1 MTLITT
7 PNSILLSLFRK
18 CIFSFIIL
26 ISAFT
31 AISQNKL
38 IVGLPI
44 IEDYYRRSQLLE
56 NNDSSA
62 SFLLRPVSVSV
73 TDSRSIYIPEREND
87 SLKSPI
93 KFSFSDTQWF
103 NFNFLPLQ
111 VRSQYVGKQPY
122 GWSDGA
128 IIPASGYQQTIS
140 AGFNTRV
147 GPLSLQFYPIY
158 QYAENKSFEG
168 IPLNQGSVLWA
179 RYYSYTLNSIDQPER
194 YGDGNYE
201 KFLWGQ
207 SSIRLNAGPISFGLS
222 NENLWWGPG
231 RFNSLVMTNN
241 ARGFKHLT
249 LNSLKPI
256 KSWLGS
262 FEFQMIGGRLDES
275 GFLPPGNNIVHNGRF
290 VYRPKVNDWR
300 YLSGI
305 MFSYQPKWIPG
316 LYLGAT
322 RVVQQYHENAKES
335 KDYFG
340 AVSNLWRKNDAGG
353 ITAEIERD
361 QLASAF
367 LRFVWPEIQTEV
379 YFEFGR
385 NDAAQNFRDFFL
397 EPWHSA
403 AYNAGF
409 RKLFPFQ
416 QKEGQQIDAS
426 FEFTQLQQSAGRIIR
441 EAGTFYVHSRVRHG
455 YTHNGEVLGA
465 GIGPGSNLQTLE
477 VNWVNELRKIGLTFE
492 RYVHNNDYYFYAFN
506 DIQDPRRHWIDV
518 SAFSNFSW
526 DFENLLINARLGVIK
541 SLNYQYQIQ
550 DQIISGAQY
559 FVPGKDVLNFKSSL
573 DLIYRF

>member
-1 MTLITT
+1 MTKAVTSNYRFSTLVI
-7 PNSILLSLFRK
+7 K
-18 CIFSFIIL
+18 CILTFLLL
-26 ISAFT
+26 IST
-31 AISQNKL
+31 LSAISQNKL

-56 NNDSSA
+56 RNDSSA
-62 SFLLRPVSVSV
+62 SFLLRPIYLNSG
-73 TDSRSIYIPEREND
+73 DGRSLYTPEREND
-87 SLKSPI
+87 SDTLTDKLN
-93 KFSFSDTQWF
+93 FSNGRWF
-103 NFNFLPLQ
+103 DFNILP
-111 VRSQYVGKQPY
+111 VHIRSQYVKKQPY
-122 GWSDGA
+122 GWNDDA
-128 IIPASGYQQTIS
+128 LIPASGYQQTIS
-140 AGFNTRV
+140 TGFYSRV
-147 GPLSLQFYPIY
+147 GPLTLQFYPTY
-158 QYAENKSFEG
+158 QYAENKPFEG
-168 IPLNQGSVLWA
+168 IPPDQGSVLWA
-179 RYYSYTLNSIDQPER
+179 RYYNYTLNKIDQPER
-194 YGDGNYE
+194 YGDGHYE
-201 KFLWGQ
+201 RFLWGQ

-249 LNSLKPI
+249 LNSIKPI
-256 KSWLGS
+256 NSWLGS
-262 FEFQMIGGRLDES
+262 FEFQIIGGRLDGS

-305 MFSYQPKWIPG
+305 VFSYQPKWIPG

-322 RVVQQYHENAKES
+322 RVVQQYHENAQES
-335 KDYFG
+335 NNYFG

-353 ITAEIERD
+353 RTIEIERD

-397 EPWHSA
+397 APWHSA

-416 QKEGQQIDAS
+416 QKEGQKIDAS

-441 EAGTFYVHSRVRHG
+441 EAGPFYVHSRVRHG

-477 VNWVNELRKIGLTFE
+477 VNWVHELKKMGLTFE
-492 RYVHNNDYYFYAFN
+492 RYVHNNDYYFLAFN
-506 DIQDPRRHWIDV
+506 DIQDPRRHWIDI

-526 DFENLLINARLGVIK
+526 DFGNLLLNARLGVIK

-550 DQIISGAQY
+550 DQIVSGAQY
-559 FVPGKDVLNFKSSL
+559 FVPGKDVINFKSSL

>member
-7 PNSILLSLFRK
+7 LNSILLSMFRK
-18 CIFSFIIL
+18 GIFSSIIL

-31 AISQNKL
+31 AVSQNKL
-38 IVGLPI
+38 IVGLPV
-44 IEDYYRRSQLLE
+44 IEDYYRRSQLVE

-62 SFLLRPVSVSV
+62 SFLLRPIYLNS
-73 TDSRSIYIPEREND
+73 TESRGLYTPETKSD
-87 SLKSPI
+87 LLKPQV
-93 KFSFSDTQWF
+93 KFSSSKTPWFDFS
-103 NFNFLPLQ
+103 FLPVQ
-111 VRSQYVGKQPY
+111 INSQYTEKQPY
-122 GWSDGA
+122 GWNDGA
-128 IIPASGYQQTIS
+128 LIPASGYQQTIS

-147 GPLSLQFYPIY
+147 GPLSLQFYPTY

-168 IPLNQGSVLWA
+168 IPLDQGSVLWA

-207 SSIRLNAGPISFGLS
+207 SSIRLNAGPISLGLS

-249 LNSLKPI
+249 INSIKPI

-290 VYRPKVNDWR
+290 IYRPKVNDWR

-340 AVSNLWRKNDAGG
+340 AVSNLWRKNDPGG
-353 ITAEIERD
+353 IATEIQRD

-416 QKEGQQIDAS
+416 QKEDQKIDAS

-441 EAGTFYVHSRVRHG
+441 EAGTFYIHSRVRHG

-477 VNWVNELRKIGLTFE
+477 VNWVNELKKIGLTFE
-492 RYVHNNDYYFYAFN
+492 RYVHNNDYYFFAFN
-506 DIQDPRRHWIDV
+506 DIQDPRRHWVDI
-518 SAFSNFSW
+518 SAFSNLSW
-526 DFENLLINARLGVIK
+526 DFGNLLINARLGVIK

-550 DQIISGAQY
+550 DQIVPGAQY
-559 FVPGKDVLNFKSSL
+559 FVPGKDVINFKSSL

>member
-1 MTLITT
+1 
-7 PNSILLSLFRK
+7 
-18 CIFSFIIL
+18 
-26 ISAFT
+26 
-31 AISQNKL
+31 
-38 IVGLPI
+38 
-44 IEDYYRRSQLLE
+44 
-56 NNDSSA
+56 
-62 SFLLRPVSVSV
+62 
-73 TDSRSIYIPEREND
+73 
-87 SLKSPI
+87 
-93 KFSFSDTQWF
+93 
-103 NFNFLPLQ
+103 
-111 VRSQYVGKQPY
+111 
-122 GWSDGA
+122 
-128 IIPASGYQQTIS
+128 
-140 AGFNTRV
+140 
-147 GPLSLQFYPIY
+147 
-158 QYAENKSFEG
+158 
-168 IPLNQGSVLWA
+168 
-179 RYYSYTLNSIDQPER
+179 
-194 YGDGNYE
+194 
-201 KFLWGQ
+201 
-207 SSIRLNAGPISFGLS
+207 
-222 NENLWWGPG
+222 
-231 RFNSLVMTNN
+231 
-241 ARGFKHLT
+241 
-249 LNSLKPI
+249 
-256 KSWLGS
+256 
-262 FEFQMIGGRLDES
+262 
-275 GFLPPGNNIVHNGRF
+275 
-290 VYRPKVNDWR
+290 
-300 YLSGI
+300 

-340 AVSNLWRKNDAGG
+340 AVSNLWRKNDPGG
-353 ITAEIERD
+353 VAIEIQRD

-416 QKEGQQIDAS
+416 QKEGQKIDAS

-477 VNWVNELRKIGLTFE
+477 VNWVNELKKIGLTFE
-492 RYVHNNDYYFYAFN
+492 RYVHNNDYYFFAFE
-506 DIQDPRRHWIDV
+506 DIQDPRRHWIDI

-526 DFENLLINARLGVIK
+526 DFGNLLINARLGVIK

-550 DQIISGAQY
+550 NQVVPGAQF
-559 FVPGKDVLNFKSSL
+559 FVPGKDVINFKSSL